1 MLKVYWLDNKRAL
14 FSFNANYSK
23 TSCQNNNMRLS
34 IVLFTQSNTTNVIN
48 KFLNSVKAKLNKL
61 FVTILRQQQRVV
73 LLSNYIENFNKL
85 DLFILSKILFFL
97 DSKNTTFFK
106 LFFDFKDSI
115 FFDFI
120 DFNKFSKV
128 TKLLNTFQ
136 NLLFSNFDLALQR
149 YLKLRLY

>member
-1 MLKVYWLDNKRAL
+1 
-14 FSFNANYSK
+14 
-23 TSCQNNNMRLS
+23 MRLS

-85 DLFILSKILFFL
+85 DLFILSKIFFFL

-149 YLKLRLY
+149 DLKLRLY

>member
-1 MLKVYWLDNKRAL
+1 M
-14 FSFNANYSK
+14 
-23 TSCQNNNMRLS
+23 CLS